1 MTETK
6 PSKGDIIEIES
17 KAGMIHLKD
26 KQAAGDGLRD
36 SIIQHGG
43 TQQDVDNAASYGIQ
57 LEMSKD
63 PNDPTFKTL
72 VDAVKRAGV
81 HANRESM
88 KLVDGDTVTRRDGT
102 PVAPGK
108 WLIDARSKFDVDVVD
123 VNGHPISLDEE
134 PGDGTQVVAAINVKS
149 NRDQS
154 KAIYFLTGVM
164 IEKLEKRPDT
174 HYVFNRFRKTEQTGF
189 DDSVVDA
196 F

>member
-1 MTETK
+1 MAQE
-6 PSKGDIIEIES
+6 SNIIEIAS
-17 KAGMIHLKD
+17 KASMIHLKD
-26 KQAAGDGLRD
+26 KRAAGDRLRA
-36 SIIQHGG
+36 SILADGG
-43 TQQDVDNAASYGIQ
+43 TQKDVDNAASYGIQ
-57 LEMSKD
+57 LEVPKD

-88 KLVDGDTVTRRDGT
+88 KLGDGDTVTRRDGT

-123 VNGHPISLDEE
+123 VNGEHMQLDEE
-134 PGDGTQVVAAINVKS
+134 PGDGTQVVAAINVKA
-149 NRDQS
+149 NRDKS
-154 KAIYFLTGVM
+154 KAIYFLAGVM

-174 HYVFNRFRKTEQTGF
+174 HYVFSRFRQNEQSANVQP
-189 DDSVVDA
+189 DDYGVDA

>member
-1 MTETK
+1 MAQEAN
-6 PSKGDIIEIES
+6 IIEIES
-17 KAGMIHLKD
+17 KASMIHLKD
-26 KQAAGDGLRD
+26 KQQAGDGLRD
-36 SIIQHGG
+36 SIINNGG
-43 TQQDVDNAASYGIQ
+43 TQQDVENAASYGIQ
-57 LEMSKD
+57 LEVSKD
-63 PNDPTFKTL
+63 PNDTTFKTL

-88 KLVDGDTVTRRDGT
+88 KLGDGDTVTRRDGT

-123 VNGHPISLDEE
+123 VNGQPVHLDEE

-154 KAIYFLTGVM
+154 KAIYFLSGVM

-189 DDSVVDA
+189 DDGVVA
-196 F
+196 SF